1 MESDFWLE
9 KWQANEI
16 AFHEPEG
23 NQALPDLWPRLG
35 VAPTST
41 VFVPLCGKSVD
52 LVWLARQGH
61 RVIGVELSP
70 LAVDAFFA
78 ENGLTPIVTE
88 RNDFRVHAADGIEIW
103 CGDLFALPDAVLADV
118 TAVYDRACL
127 IAFPPDMRPRYA
139 KKMNGATA
147 PGTATLLLTVEY
159 DQSRMDGPPFSVST
173 EEIDTLFAAASD
185 IALLGKQDVLTP
197 DHRFRT
203 RGKGLTSLIAAGYI
217 MRRKQPN

>member
-1 MESDFWLE
+1 MKSDFWLE
-9 KWQANEI
+9 KWQANDI

-23 NQALPDLWPRLG
+23 NEALPTLWPRLG
-35 VAPTST
+35 VSPTST

-52 LVWLARQGH
+52 LLWLARQGH

-78 ENGLTPIVTE
+78 ENKLTPTVTE
-88 RNDFRVHAADGIEIW
+88 RDGFRVHTADGIEIW

-118 TAVYDRACL
+118 AAVYDRACL
-127 IAFPPDMRPRYA
+127 IAFPPEMRPRYA
-139 KKMNGATA
+139 KKMITGTA
-147 PGTATLLLTVEY
+147 PDTVTLLLTVEY
-159 DQSRMDGPPFSVST
+159 DQTRMDGPPFSVPT
-173 EEIDTLFAAASD
+173 EEIEMLFADASD
-185 IALLGKQDVLTP
+185 IELIGKQEVLTP

-217 MRRKQPN
+217 MRRKQPD